1 MWRAAHLGARGRP
14 RGGGAVVVGGL
25 SGRRDELIYLPIGE
39 RLGGMPAAGSVD
51 RLGLRVTGDGDGEGG
66 GEGEGGDEG
75 GGSDGTT
82 DVPPKATTS
91 KGAVARPFILSEGLP
106 PVPHKLL
113 SRIQRGEYVDMAEL
127 LRDNLEAQRRSS
139 SQPASCSS
147 TGSNPSR
154 SRREISDL
162 LSWVQCFGIYIAVVT
177 SKQPERMRQLMAYQ
191 TLMVREA
198 RRCGGKGWLA
208 YDSYFP
214 QQAVGDDKA
223 DWSRINQSLYAVT
236 FIAQGERDKG
246 RCCVLCLESDHV
258 EEQCALY
265 TPPPR
270 QASYKKATEKSSS
283 EGRDTGRGRGGGRMA
298 CFAWNQGDC
307 RFPAC
312 KYRHVCVRCSS
323 DHRISQCPLVK
334 GDKDGKA
341 PRVQV
346 QTEGR

>member
-1 MWRAAHLGARGRP
+1 
-14 RGGGAVVVGGL
+14 
-25 SGRRDELIYLPIGE
+25 
-39 RLGGMPAAGSVD
+39 
-51 RLGLRVTGDGDGEGG
+51 
-66 GEGEGGDEG
+66 
-75 GGSDGTT
+75 
-82 DVPPKATTS
+82 
-91 KGAVARPFILSEGLP
+91 
-106 PVPHKLL
+106 
-113 SRIQRGEYVDMAEL
+113 MAEL

-208 YDSYFP
+208 YDSYFR

-270 QASYKKATEKSSS
+270 QASYKKVTEKSSS

-312 KYRHVCVRCSS
+312 HVCVRCSS